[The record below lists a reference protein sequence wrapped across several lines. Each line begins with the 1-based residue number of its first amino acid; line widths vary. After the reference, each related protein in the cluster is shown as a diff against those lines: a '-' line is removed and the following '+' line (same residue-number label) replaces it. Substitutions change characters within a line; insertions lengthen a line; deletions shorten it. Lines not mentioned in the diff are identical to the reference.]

1 MAAERKRKRGT
12 WGYRFSQAGR
22 CYKSYGFPT
31 RAEAKEAEIQF
42 RANLKD
48 NPPLPPTALINVISA
63 YLIDSVERGHSE
75 WRVEGLRLSLRK
87 HVLPYFGDAKLITD
101 IEFEEIEKLVIKLK
115 RSGALKPK
123 SIWHVVANLRSTLNF
138 AIAKKLLRENPID
151 RFTSR
156 QLKEIVGSTRSVKPP
171 MDMPA
176 FDKAAESIK
185 NSVDRAWFDVARFTG
200 MRKDECNRLQWKDI
214 NFDLAMVHIPGT
226 KTEDSDAW
234 LPLAPVALNTLKEL
248 LKQSDPDKCP
258 WVFPGRSWQ
267 TKGKKVYGRSYMF
280 ERIEKRTGIHLKPKD
295 LRDYFATQVSSLVS
309 DPTVV
314 MKLLRHT
321 NMKTTTGYLRTVDNR
336 MRNALQ
342 NLGASAGG
350 ESGGKKPPQTAPNDI
365 QEQLA
370 KLTNLLRI
378 KGFYDNVENSSTW
391 PRAALSSPFI
401 PLAVPTLTCTMTAW
415 GRPVTKK

>member
-1 MAAERKRKRGT
+1 MAAERKRKKGT

-42 RANLKD
+42 RASLKD
-48 NPPLPPTALINVISA
+48 NPPLPPTALINVVSA

-115 RSGALKPK
+115 RSGGLKPK

-156 QLKEIVGSTRSVKPP
+156 KLKEIVGSTRSVKAP
-171 MDMPA
+171 MDMAA

-185 NSVDRAWFDVARFTG
+185 NPVDRAWFDVARFTG

-214 NFDLAMVHIPGT
+214 NFKMAMIHYPGT

-234 LPLAPVALNTLKEL
+234 LPLAPVALRTLEEL
-248 LKQSDPDKCP
+248 RKQSDLGCP
-258 WVFPGRSWQ
+258 WVSPGRSYQ
-267 TKGKKVYGRSYMF
+267 TKGKKVYSRCYMF

-336 MRNALQ
+336 MRNAVQ

-365 QEQLA
+365 QVQMARLA
-370 KLTNLLRI
+370 NLL
-378 KGFYDNVENSSTW
+378 KNQGLYGTDSKSSTW

-401 PLAVPTLTCTMTAW
+401 PLAVPTLTCTITAW